1 MSRGGNE
8 PGRPGAG
15 HGDAALDA
23 VLSAGDVAM
32 LAAVRRGLD
41 LDGGLAEIIGRPPRR
56 DPHTSELPAER

>member
-1 MSRGGNE
+1 MSRGGRE
-8 PGRPGAG
+8 PGRS
-15 HGDAALDA
+15 DAPLDAVLDA

-32 LAAVRRGLD
+32 LAAVRRRLD